1 MLHAR
6 YQSNKIKLSVET
18 NLRAIAVVRG
28 SLLPVSGS
36 IGDVTLY
43 TTKMEHAMKVG
54 MMFAMKMKKVR

>member
-1 MLHAR
+1 MCYIQ
-6 YQSNKIKLSVET
+6 YQSNKIKLSVKT
-18 NLRAIAVVRG
+18 NLRAKAVVRG